1 MVKKNKSYR
10 KTAGLLI
17 LCGGLILGVAAAY
30 HGFRTFF
37 FRLTSDFFYPY
48 FSLPAIGRSYL
59 SDQTLLMHSKYEL
72 ASNLEALRKEYQL
85 LAARY
90 TTAIEAQLE
99 NNELRRLLQL
109 EKLTGYDYVYA
120 MVHTRNPLEWRARFT
135 INRGANSGIK
145 PGSLVLSKSRRT
157 ESDSSET
164 MVMCGIVRHVSQHTA
179 EVITL
184 LGSEAIIAVRLND
197 SDATGFINADASS
210 AIPQE
215 PLTRLNF
222 LPANRQYMVGEPVV
236 TAGFEDNIPP
246 GILIGNIAEIVGGNT
261 VFDNRLYINAL
272 VSPAADFEN
281 IRFLVVLTRK

>member
-1 MVKKNKSYR
+1 MAQKNKSYR
-10 KTAGLLI
+10 KTAGLLV
-17 LCGGLILGVAAAY
+17 LCGGLLLGVTAAY

-37 FRLTSDFFYPY
+37 FRSTTDFFYPY
-48 FSLPAIGRSYL
+48 FSLPVSAKNYL
-59 SDQTLLMHSKYEL
+59 SDQTLLMRSKYEL
-72 ASNLEALRKEYQL
+72 ASRLEAQSKEFQL

-90 TTAIEAQLE
+90 TPAIEAQLE

-109 EKLTGYDYVYA
+109 EKLPSYDYVYA

-135 INRGANSGIK
+135 INRGAESGIK
-145 PGSLVLSKSRRT
+145 PGSLVLSRNRRT

-164 MVMCGIVRHVSQHTA
+164 MVMCGIVRQVSRHTA

-184 LGSEAIIAVRLND
+184 MGSEAVIAVRLNA
-197 SDATGFINADASS
+197 SDATGFINADAGA

-246 GILIGNIAEIVGGNT
+246 GILIGNVAEIVGGNT
-261 VFDNRLYINAL
+261 VFDNRLYVNAL